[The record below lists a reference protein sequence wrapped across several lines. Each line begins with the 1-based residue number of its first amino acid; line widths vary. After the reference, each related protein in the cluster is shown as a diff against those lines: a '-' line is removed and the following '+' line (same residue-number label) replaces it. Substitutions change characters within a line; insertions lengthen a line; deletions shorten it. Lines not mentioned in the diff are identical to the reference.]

1 MAVSAAELSKLV
13 SNAVEAGRLAEE
25 GDAAEQGRA
34 VDVLKVLQ
42 KQIVT
47 AALLKDTDA
56 GKKINK
62 LSKSSNST
70 IAAAASQVVQAWKE
84 TIKQQQES
92 KPSTSSGP
100 LPASGSQGSL
110 NRLQSNSSGSLAPE
124 AARKSKPPP
133 SSGNTK
139 RDRIRTLLSEGLLM
153 VPQADADA
161 DAGKVAADVESAVFN
176 LYPNM
181 GADYAAKVRSLSF
194 NLKDPNN
201 PDLRRNVLAGSISP
215 QQLVAMTAEEM
226 ASKEVKEKNKEIRE
240 QAAWEVTRSN
250 TAVGSTDQFQC
261 GKCKQRKTTYYQLQ
275 TRSADE
281 PMTTF
286 VTCVNCNNR
295 WKFC

>member
-42 KQIVT
+42 KQIVN

-70 IAAAASQVVQAWKE
+70 IAAAAAQVVQAWKE
-84 TIKQQQES
+84 SIKQQQQPDS

-133 SSGNTK
+133 SSGKVNMVANVCS
-139 RDRIRTLLSEGLLM
+139 RHVQMYACPCRTIQCKACELL
-153 VPQADADA
+153 
-161 DAGKVAADVESAVFN
+161 F
-176 LYPNM
+176 
-181 GADYAAKVRSLSF
+181 
-194 NLKDPNN
+194 
-201 PDLRRNVLAGSISP
+201 
-215 QQLVAMTAEEM
+215 
-226 ASKEVKEKNKEIRE
+226 
-240 QAAWEVTRSN
+240 
-250 TAVGSTDQFQC
+250 
-261 GKCKQRKTTYYQLQ
+261 
-275 TRSADE
+275 
-281 PMTTF
+281 
-286 VTCVNCNNR
+286 
-295 WKFC
+295 